1 LEREFYTDLAS
12 SGLRMPIGADLVLR
26 EHADHEGVVLDGRRL
41 GKVVAEAA
49 RAYRTPLAIPLMDLQ
64 VEKAQLLAG
73 MGVPEAV
80 RHTHH
85 LTSYIG
91 DEELGVIEECCARRP
106 TPRMAANV
114 EAVRYVA
121 DNTDLVPC
129 AMAIGPFSLLSK
141 LLADPISPVFAVG
154 AGVTAA
160 DDPDVRLVVSALEA
174 ATRVIVRSIVAQAD
188 AGARLCVIAEP
199 ASNIVYLSPRQLA
212 RGSDVFDRLVMSY
225 NMRIKSAL
233 EDLGLDLFFHCCG
246 ELTEQMVRGYAS
258 LDPAILSLGSSRV
271 LWEDAALVPQA
282 TVLYGNLPTRRFY
295 SDELSEDDVVALARE
310 TVARMR
316 AVGHPHILGSECD
329 VLSVPGREVVIRSK
343 VRAFLE
349 CSLD

>member
-1 LEREFYTDLAS
+1 
-12 SGLRMPIGADLVLR
+12 
-26 EHADHEGVVLDGRRL
+26 
-41 GKVVAEAA
+41 
-49 RAYRTPLAIPLMDLQ
+49 
-64 VEKAQLLAG
+64 
-73 MGVPEAV
+73 
-80 RHTHH
+80 
-85 LTSYIG
+85 
-91 DEELGVIEECCARRP
+91 
-106 TPRMAANV
+106 
-114 EAVRYVA
+114 
-121 DNTDLVPC
+121 
-129 AMAIGPFSLLSK
+129 
-141 LLADPISPVFAVG
+141 
-154 AGVTAA
+154 
-160 DDPDVRLVVSALEA
+160 
-174 ATRVIVRSIVAQAD
+174 
-188 AGARLCVIAEP
+188 
-199 ASNIVYLSPRQLA
+199 
-212 RGSDVFDRLVMSY
+212 
-225 NMRIKSAL
+225 MRIKSAL